1 MANNE
6 CRKNQQRKQPAPW
19 TGRTIIEGKP
29 DEFEGQV
36 MHLTQSEEML
46 IHKSCDESWRGAEC
60 RLVQPRIS
68 ALKTD
73 PRGRKHRTFQEE
85 ESFDFR
91 KSPAREQR
99 RSSSDSVTVHPPD
112 VVVGPVFLSR
122 VSRRPQHVQTTSQSC
137 VLSFELL
144 RQDKLVFLGAPWPV
158 WSPNFAGVKD
168 VQIVG
173 KLGVM
178 KSRISVNESEVMGE
192 TALRKQGFVFVLPS
206 VVEQNVKRKRE
217 MDRAELPKT
226 ASMKQHTDLMRGSN
240 NKMRVT

>member
-1 MANNE
+1 M
-6 CRKNQQRKQPAPW
+6 
-19 TGRTIIEGKP
+19 
-29 DEFEGQV
+29 QV
-36 MHLTQSEEML
+36 RS
-46 IHKSCDESWRGAEC
+46 A
-60 RLVQPRIS
+60 RIS
-68 ALKTD
+68 AAKKD

-91 KSPAREQR
+91 KSPARHMASAEQR
-99 RSSSDSVTVHPPD
+99 RSSSDSVTFHPPD

-122 VSRRPQHVQTTSQSC
+122 VRRPQHVQTTSQSC
-137 VLSFELL
+137 VQGSFELL
-144 RQDKLVFLGAPWPV
+144 RQYKLVFLGAPWPV

-173 KLGVM
+173 KLGVT

-192 TALRKQGFVFVLPS
+192 TALRKQGFVFVLPL
-206 VVEQNVKRKRE
+206 VVEQNVKRKPE